1 MPYYSNGTMNIREFM
16 IILGLKWLTRT
27 DTIWHLVLA
36 LFGSLFPPS
45 FFLVRLRW
53 DATFGLLNLAPRLL
67 ATALLPKLVPGPR
80 RVPGQ
85 RHWSPFRVH
94 FFVIGPAPV
103 SDLSVSY
110 SSSERARIS
119 VHIFFLFWRAS
130 LSIAMLC
137 YFRPKQCKKQKKFRK
152 INMILKWGRAC
163 TLCKNKQVW
172 ESHRKSIKLTKPTNL
187 GFHLQKWDT
196 HHHPSTLSVRIY
208 TYLYYIYN
216 IHIRLHLLPIC
227 TPVLLIIL
235 ASIGYYCILLWWL
248 ASYPLM
254 LLGNNMPHA
263 ACLNIDDF
271 VTSIRDPCPLLCL
284 LRSQAHPFPHR
295 LLWPES
301 AELIVHLLALKS
313 C

>member
-1 MPYYSNGTMNIREFM
+1 MALWTSVSSWLFWGWNDWHVLTPSGTWFLRSLVRFFLLRFSLFASDEMQ
-16 IILGLKWLTRT
+16 LSDCST
-27 DTIWHLVLA
+27 WHLVC
-36 LFGSLFPPS
+36 
-45 FFLVRLRW
+45 W
-53 DATFGLLNLAPRLL
+53 
-67 ATALLPKLVPGPR
+67 LLPFYRNLYRDLDVYQDRDIGACF
-80 RVPGQ
+80 VCI
-85 RHWSPFRVH
+85 
-94 FFVIGPAPV
+94 FFVIGPAPL

-119 VHIFFLFWRAS
+119 VHIFCLFCRAS

-152 INMILKWGRAC
+152 INMILKRGRAC